1 MTNIF
6 LTTEIPKG
14 QTAATKARVDVL
26 KILTDSGYQT
36 VYLPLVL
43 NIRNILKF
51 WRQLSAIATPK
62 SHLVIEYPCWM
73 KKRMYLVSFICR
85 IKRIRLYG
93 VIHDIGSLRENLPN
107 GKDLAILKLF
117 DGLITHNDVM
127 STWLRERGYKRKLV
141 PLNVFDYLLNDTP
154 TYASE
159 ALTSPAKVFYAGN
172 LDYKKARYIYDSSLN
187 NFHHVEL
194 QLFGVNFDSTRISNS
209 AVNYMGSFDGTSPV
223 FTTNYHFG
231 LIWEGDSVE
240 SCTGPIGEYIR
251 YNNPHKFSL
260 YLALGLPVI
269 VWKEAAI
276 ARFVS
281 DNNLGILIE
290 KLTDLD
296 EMITQLTEEQYQTY
310 VKQVSRL
317 TRKVRSGQFL
327 NTAMEKLLA

>member
-6 LTTEIPKG
+6 LTTEIPQA
-14 QTAATKARVDVL
+14 QTAASKARIDVL
-26 KILTDSGYQT
+26 KILKESGYQT
-36 VYLPLVL
+36 VYLPLVM
-43 NIRNILKF
+43 NIRNIFNF
-51 WRQLSAIATPK
+51 WKELSAIATPN

-73 KKRMYLVSFICR
+73 KKRMYLVSLVCR

-107 GKDLAILKLF
+107 GKDLAVLKLF
-117 DGLITHNDVM
+117 DGLIAHNNIM
-127 STWLRERGYKRKLV
+127 SQWLRDKGYKGKLV

-172 LDYKKARYIYDSSLN
+172 LDYKKARYIYDSGLN

-194 QLFGVNFDSTRISNS
+194 QLYGANFDATRISHS
-209 AVNYMGSFDGTSPV
+209 AVKYMGSFDGSSPA
-223 FTTNYHFG
+223 FRTNYHFG
-231 LIWEGDSVE
+231 LIWEGESVE
-240 SCTGPIGEYIR
+240 SCTGPIGDYIR

-281 DNNLGILIE
+281 DNNLGILVE

-296 EMITQLTEEQYQTY
+296 ELITKLTDEQYQTY
-310 VKQVSRL
+310 VKQVSGF